1 MGDSVPHT
9 PCQSGNAPLESRFPS
24 GKLSGDFNIM
34 KALIVID
41 YQNDFV
47 NGALGFA
54 GAELLEPIILEKIS
68 ECRNNGGQVIFT
80 LDTHGEDYL
89 STAEGRKLPVKHCV
103 DGTVGHALYG
113 KIAEC
118 VTPSDIVIK
127 KPSFGSLEL
136 AEILKRGNYDEVEL
150 CGLVTDICVVS
161 NAVIA
166 KAALPESR
174 IVVDSK
180 ACASFDSEK
189 HKATLEVMKSV
200 QVDVI

>member
-1 MGDSVPHT
+1 
-9 PCQSGNAPLESRFPS
+9 
-24 GKLSGDFNIM
+24 M
-34 KALIVID
+34 KALVVVD
-41 YQNDFV
+41 YQVDFV
-47 NGALGFA
+47 DGALGFA
-54 GAELLEPIILEKIS
+54 GAELLEPLIVEKIK
-68 ECRNNGGQVIFT
+68 ECRENGGKVIFT

-89 STAEGRKLPVKHCV
+89 SSAEGRKLPVAHCIK
-103 DGTVGHALYG
+103 GTAGHRLYG
-113 KIAEC
+113 KAAEC
-118 VTPSDIVIK
+118 VTDDDIVIE

-136 AEILKRGNYDEVEL
+136 AERLKEGGFDEVEL

-180 ACASFDSEK
+180 AVASFDGEK
-189 HKATLEVMKSV
+189 HNAALEVMRSV